1 MGMRAPD
8 GGNAAVQII
17 PHRELFARG
26 VRVELDEGDVIPA
39 LVFLQDAVDTQERVV
54 RAVFHIAAA
63 DQVDDEQAAALRA
76 VKNAP
81 ALPRALRC
89 EVGRTQDVAVLVEI
103 RNDLLLAEGM
113 IAERHHIRPGI
124 KDVLCLPRQHAV
136 PGGVLAV
143 DDDKIRAGIALYPA
157 QQRMQRVKAGLAD
170 DIADG

>member
-1 MGMRAPD
+1 M
-8 GGNAAVQII
+8 
-17 PHRELFARG
+17 ELNER
-26 VRVELDEGDVIPA
+26 DVISA
-39 LVFLQDAVDTQERVV
+39 LVFLEDAVDAQERVV

-63 DQVDDEQAAALRA
+63 DQIDDEQAAALRA

-81 ALPRALRC
+81 ALPRALRR

-113 IAERHHIRPGI
+113 IAERHHIRSGV

-143 DDDKIRAGIALYPA
+143 DDDKIRAGVALYPA
-157 QQRMQRVKAGLAD
+157 QQRMQRVKSGFAD

>member
-1 MGMRAPD
+1 M
-8 GGNAAVQII
+8 
-17 PHRELFARG
+17 
-26 VRVELDEGDVIPA
+26 ELDEGDVIPA
-39 LVFLQDAVDTQERVV
+39 LVFLQNAVDAQERVV

-81 ALPRALRC
+81 ALPRALRR

-124 KDVLCLPRQHAV
+124 KDVLCLPRQNAV